1 MNDLIIGQR
10 VHKRNR
16 SLRIPPNHASA
27 TFARRPALAPFKKPA
42 GKSLR
47 LPRLP
52 DFPRLPQLR
61 RLPAAAA
68 AAVVVSVPLLLAAV
82 AFAYDAAYL
91 LYAESKLAAPGSA
104 LLEGGMKRF
113 AETGA
118 VYEEADASGDLP
130 PLDLAETFKFESYVV
145 RAGDTISSIAAKRS
159 LSLGSII
166 SANRIA
172 NVKSVRVGAELRI
185 PNMDGVPYEVR
196 KGDSLLRI
204 ASSWG
209 IPVEAI
215 LDANDL
221 NSETIHAGTT
231 LFLPGARMKNEDLRM
246 ALGDLFAYPVSGR
259 LTSPFGWR
267 DDPFTGARRFHA
279 GIDLAAPVGTPIR
292 AAMAGKVSSVG
303 VNAIYGKYVI
313 VTHSGGYQTWYAH
326 LNDYATVKGKQVAQ
340 GERIGFLGNTG
351 YSTGPHLHF
360 SIFKNGRAV
369 DPLRFLGG
377 R

>member
-16 SLRIPPNHASA
+16 PLRLPPPHPSA
-27 TFARRPALAPFKKPA
+27 PLLRRPALASPKKPLGA
-42 GKSLR
+42 WLRFPR

-52 DFPRLPQLR
+52 V
-61 RLPAAAA
+61 AAAA
-68 AAVVVSVPLLLAAV
+68 SLAIAAPLLLAAF
-82 AFAYDAAYL
+82 AFGWDAAYL
-91 LYAESKLAAPGSA
+91 LYADARLAVPGSA
-104 LLEGGMKRF
+104 DSAGGMKRF

-118 VYEEADASGDLP
+118 VFEAAEASGDLP
-130 PLDLAETFKFESYVV
+130 PLDLAETFKFERYVV
-145 RAGDTISSIAAKRS
+145 RKGDTVSSIAAKRS

-166 SANRIA
+166 AANRIS
-172 NVKSVRVGAELRI
+172 NVKSVRVGMELRI
-185 PNMDGVPYEVR
+185 PNMDGIPYVVR

-221 NSETIHAGTT
+221 ESATIHAGTT
-231 LFLPGARMKNEDLRM
+231 LFLPGARMNNEDLRM

-259 LTSPFGWR
+259 LTSGFGWR

-279 GIDLAAPVGTPIR
+279 GIDLAAPMGTPIR
-292 AAMAGKVSSVG
+292 AAMAGRVSSVG
-303 VNAIYGKYVI
+303 VNAVYGKYVI

-340 GERIGFLGNTG
+340 GERIGLLGNTG

-369 DPLRFLGG
+369 DPLRFLSG
-377 R
+377 RR